1 MSTTSGISSNSS
13 SRSTSTSSTV
23 SDAYE
28 SLGTQAFLKLLV
40 AELANQD
47 PTAPMET
54 ADIISQIAQI
64 RSITASDS
72 LSKTLE
78 AAALSQ
84 NMYTAGSLLGQT
96 ITGLD
101 DKGKS
106 VSGMVDQVKI
116 ADGQVKLIVGSQ
128 VVSLK
133 NITAIQPASADADA
147 S

>member
-78 AAALSQ
+78 ASALSQ